1 MSEELGKIEKPPVD
15 EFKGGR
21 KLFFVPLV
29 ISTRDLPQEYTD
41 KCSRYWEQVE
51 TQISSLELKLGNL
64 SRIYHELIPES
75 GEKGVQTIKQLK
87 LSSLQIVEN
96 GIARG
101 ALLEATED
109 NDILSELMDW
119 SRCLSLGLQ
128 SQKVFSKIF
137 ESYNEVHT
145 RRNDFIS
152 RKIQDTLKENET
164 AMLIMAEGH
173 HVQFPPDVKLFYVAP
188 PALDEIKRWLRD
200 YDAKIKAEESQTD
213 KSASGDEPPAGVNGQ

>member
-1 MSEELGKIEKPPVD
+1 MSEELGKIEKPLVD
-15 EFKGGR
+15 DFKGGR
-21 KLFFVPLV
+21 KLFFIPLV
-29 ISTRDLPQEYTD
+29 LSTRELPQEYTD

-51 TQISSLELKLGNL
+51 TQISSLELKLGNVN
-64 SRIYHELIPES
+64 RIYHELVPES
-75 GEKGVQTIKQLK
+75 AEKGVQTIKDLK

-96 GIARG
+96 GMARG

-109 NDILSELMDW
+109 NDILTELMDW

-128 SQKVFSKIF
+128 SQKVFSKIY
-137 ESYNEVHT
+137 ESYNEVHA
-145 RRNDFIS
+145 RRNDYIS

-188 PALDEIKRWLRD
+188 PALDDLKRWLRD
-200 YDAKIKAEESQTD
+200 YEAKAKEREPLSEEAESEEVPPA
-213 KSASGDEPPAGVNGQ
+213 KSAG